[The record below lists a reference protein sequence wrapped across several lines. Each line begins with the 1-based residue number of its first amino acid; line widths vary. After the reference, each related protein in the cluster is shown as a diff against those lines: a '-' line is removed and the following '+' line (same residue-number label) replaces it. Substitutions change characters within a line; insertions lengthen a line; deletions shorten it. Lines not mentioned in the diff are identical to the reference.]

1 MTALRRSRGNL
12 VGDGEEVEEL
22 PDLHAV
28 VDAEV
33 VGHVA
38 DAFADADRVA
48 RDAVAVDDAF
58 AGGGAEQRGQEAN
71 GRALAGAVGADEA
84 EHLAGADLEVQ
95 IRDGH
100 EVAVD
105 LGEVAK
111 FDHGRIVRLV
121 NHEGTKDT
129 R

>member
-1 MTALRRSRGNL
+1 MTPLRRLAGNL
-12 VGDGEEVEEL
+12 VGDGEEVQKL

-38 DAFADADRVA
+38 DAFADADRIL

-58 AGGGAEQRGQEAN
+58 AGGGAEQRGEKAD

-84 EHLAGADLEVQ
+84 EHLAGADLEIQ
-95 IRDGH
+95 IGDGH

-105 LGEVAK
+105 LGEVGK
-111 FDHGRIVRLV
+111 FDHGRVEI
-121 NHEGTKDT
+121 
-129 R
+129 